1 MTKTNSWCL
10 RIVTLA
16 VRPSMTVFSSF
27 ANEESFSRDQCGADW
42 LCFKFCSCFG
52 VGQCQPQQGWVPSP
66 PGWALQLP
74 VALCSLT
81 LEHNP
86 LQQAWELIGVH
97 PDNCLLFSGTYLKDS
112 SLWKFTALGYCK
124 HLGSQNL
131 KHQVGMGSD
140 IRSYFSKSGCVFQ
153 PTGVG
158 RRTTTAFSFHAGSDV
173 NLWGWR
179 ALDEI
184 KLKLTCI
191 SHLSSYD
198 SRLQLS
204 DIKRFWTPPRDAF
217 LLTSSKDQNGR
228 ADKNVLRF
236 VQRCF
241 SPIFSWIHLWVIF
254 L

>member
-112 SLWKFTALGYCK
+112 SLCER
-124 HLGSQNL
+124 SQPWVTVSIWDHRIWSTKWAWGL
-131 KHQVGMGSD
+131 ILEVISVKVD
-140 IRSYFSKSGCVFQ
+140 VF
-153 PTGVG
+153 
-158 RRTTTAFSFHAGSDV
+158 F
-173 NLWGWR
+173 N
-179 ALDEI
+179 
-184 KLKLTCI
+184 
-191 SHLSSYD
+191 
-198 SRLQLS
+198 
-204 DIKRFWTPPRDAF
+204 
-217 LLTSSKDQNGR
+217 
-228 ADKNVLRF
+228 
-236 VQRCF
+236 QRE
-241 SPIFSWIHLWVIF
+241 
-254 L
+254 